1 MTHHTQNGRSMIEM
15 LAVLMII
22 GLIAIG
28 ALAGFGQ
35 ARLKLR
41 SSQLHDSISYIGD
54 ETAKLY
60 AWRRAYP
67 AVNLQQLCENDI
79 FPEGCTDHVPNA
91 NPFGGEYC
99 LSSTSDSFTVSASGI
114 PADECTLLTTRDWSY
129 ASSVSCSTG
138 SGNCTSSDDL
148 KTLTVTFQ

>member
-41 SSQLHDSISYIGD
+41 SSQ
-54 ETAKLY
+54 
-60 AWRRAYP
+60 
-67 AVNLQQLCENDI
+67 
-79 FPEGCTDHVPNA
+79 
-91 NPFGGEYC
+91 
-99 LSSTSDSFTVSASGI
+99 
-114 PADECTLLTTRDWSY
+114 
-129 ASSVSCSTG
+129 
-138 SGNCTSSDDL
+138 
-148 KTLTVTFQ
+148 